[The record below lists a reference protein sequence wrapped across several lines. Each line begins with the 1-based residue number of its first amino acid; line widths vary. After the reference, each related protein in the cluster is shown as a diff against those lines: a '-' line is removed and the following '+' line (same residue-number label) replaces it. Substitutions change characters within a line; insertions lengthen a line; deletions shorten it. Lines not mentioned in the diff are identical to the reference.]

1 MVKPYSL
8 CECVF
13 VCMYVCMYVRVC
25 VCIRVC
31 MCTCVRACVC
41 VACIYYSILL
51 FIVCLSTVELVN
63 VKDIFMIFLV
73 SLTVMK

>member
-1 MVKPYSL
+1 MYA
-8 CECVF
+8 
-13 VCMYVCMYVRVC
+13 CMYMCVYVYVYVCVRVC
-25 VCIRVC
+25 VHE
-31 MCTCVRACVC
+31 CVC

>member
-1 MVKPYSL
+1 MYA
-8 CECVF
+8 
-13 VCMYVCMYVRVC
+13 CMYMCVYVYVCVRVC
-25 VCIRVC
+25 VHE
-31 MCTCVRACVC
+31 CVC